1 MSPIVRTHTG
11 ADNQAAAVI
20 AWPTGGGVAQIADS
34 RRLDVLAAVFSDRL
48 IDQLRSQAGIS
59 YSTQVVSTWPAGL
72 ASGGRLMAV
81 GQVPP
86 EKTAFSVELVR
97 KRAADLAA
105 TPKLGR
111 ASWREGEWQS
121 VSYLV
126 GARSLQ
132 TTKKK

>member
-59 YSTQVVSTWPAGL
+59 YSPQVVSTWPVGL

-86 EKTAFSVELVR
+86 EKTAFFFDLAR
-97 KRAADLAA
+97 KVPADLAA
-105 TPKLGR
+105 TPISADELQR
-111 ASWREGEWQS
+111 T
-121 VSYLV
+121 V
-126 GARSLQ
+126 GPLAQ
-132 TTKKK
+132 

>member
-59 YSTQVVSTWPAGL
+59 YSPQVVSTWPVGL

-86 EKTAFSVELVR
+86 ETTAFC
-97 KRAADLAA
+97 LA
-105 TPKLGR
+105 L
-111 ASWREGEWQS
+111 
-121 VSYLV
+121 
-126 GARSLQ
+126 ARTGMEERRCGQ
-132 TTKKK
+132 A

>member
-59 YSTQVVSTWPAGL
+59 YSPQVVSTWPVGL

-81 GQVPP
+81 GPVPP
-86 EKTAFSVELVR
+86 AQTAFFFELARTV
-97 KRAADLAA
+97 AADQIA
-105 TPKLGR
+105 R
-111 ASWREGEWQS
+111 ASCWDRVCQY
-121 VSYLV
+121 VSLSV
-126 GARSLQ
+126 GAVTL
-132 TTKKK
+132 KKK